1 MSVHDKVSTG
11 IRGFDD
17 IIDRLRLG
25 DNVVWQVDDIESY
38 RKVALP
44 YVTQARKDNRQ
55 LVYVRFGKHS
65 PLLDDT
71 QANIVE
77 VDASRG
83 FESFAISIHSLIEQ
97 QGRSTFSTA

>member
-38 RKVALP
+38 QKVVLP
-44 YVTQARKDNRQ
+44 YAEQSRNDGRR
-55 LVYVRFGKHS
+55 LVYVRFGQHV
-65 PLLDDT
+65 PLLDDN
-71 QANIVE
+71 QAYIVE

-83 FESFAISIHSLIEQ
+83 FESFAIAVHSLIEQ
-97 QGRSTFSTA
+97 QGR